1 MNLFENAII
10 FIDELVKIRNKQNE
24 IFISEGKTKE
34 STEIIFKIK
43 SYKKWI
49 EKTNQHM
56 LEKTII
62 NTKDDI
68 IKLNFSDKLTKHI
81 VELFEKGN
89 ILEMSELKSAK
100 LELLELQKT
109 QKTDQTQKTQQ
120 IQSNTRSKETIT
132 FKPSP
137 SSIKS
142 SKSEMPKIESLT
154 KGDQGSFSLDT
165 SKIEAKP
172 KILNG
177 EVRPSDIRGGS
188 IFDLRYIHGIG
199 PVNAIKLYDEFG
211 VTLEGLLSEWKEWTE
226 KDISNTILM
235 PSKMCKPKQYT
246 KSQWDALDKY
256 KQYSILE
263 TNLKKKLDTET
274 KQLCKIHRSSL
285 VGLKHF
291 NDMSLKIP
299 REEIQK
305 AELILKKLAAH
316 MNKDLLV
323 MICGSYR
330 RGKEKSGDVDCLI
343 AHPLIK
349 TKLDLDNNPVNLLHN
364 FVTLLINSN
373 FIVDQI
379 DMGSKKFMG
388 FCNTIQFINNTHN
401 HNKSANTANT
411 ANSTTP
417 QQQSYTPQQ
426 PIARR
431 IDIRFVPFESY
442 GSAVL
447 YFTGSRK
454 FNTDMRTHAL
464 KKGYSLSEFGL
475 KNIKDGTT
483 ISCSTE
489 EEIFKILNYPYKKPS
504 ERDI

>member
-1 MNLFENAII
+1 MNLFENAVI

-56 LEKTII
+56 LGKTII
-62 NTKDDI
+62 NNKDDI

-81 VELFEKGN
+81 VELYEKGN

-109 QKTDQTQKTQQ
+109 QKTQKTQQ
-120 IQSNTRSKETIT
+120 IQSNTTTKETIT
-132 FKPSP
+132 FKPS
-137 SSIKS
+137 IKS
-142 SKSEMPKIESLT
+142 SINEIPKNEAISKEGARGN
-154 KGDQGSFSLDT
+154 KDSFVLDT
-165 SKIEAKP
+165 STIEAKP

-211 VTLEGLLSEWKEWTE
+211 VTLEGLLSEWKDWTT

-246 KSQWDALDKY
+246 KTQWDALDKY

-305 AELILKKLAAH
+305 AEIILKKLASH

-401 HNKSANTANT
+401 HNNHNHNT
-411 ANSTTP
+411 ANSTP
-417 QQQSYTPQQ
+417 QQPYTPQQ

-454 FNTDMRTHAL
+454 FNTDMRTHAI
-464 KKGYSLSEFGL
+464 KKGYSLNEFGL
-475 KNIKDGTT
+475 TKIDDGT
-483 ISCSTE
+483 IIPCSNE
-489 EEIFKILNYPYKKPS
+489 EEIFKILKYPYKKPE